1 LRAVPANPP
10 LIPSRPRGLL
20 VANLLAQL
28 AFGLLAMT
36 ICIPSMQ
43 EWGAIFGASQAAVQ
57 LTFSGYVM
65 AYGGM
70 QLLYGPLSDR
80 LGRKPV
86 LLAGLVLA
94 IVGSVAA
101 ALAPGIATLAAA
113 RVVQGAGA
121 AAGMVIGRALVQDL
135 FQGPDRTRV
144 MAWVGMA
151 MGLCP
156 PLATILG
163 GQVHVRWGWQLNF
176 WCMAALSVALWLAA
190 WRGLPDARPST
201 ADAAAGAQRHWL
213 QALLA
218 SYARLAREPRFLLY
232 VTILG
237 MATAVFYAFLAGAPL
252 VLGSQGVG
260 PDGVG
265 FYIMCI
271 PFSYIAGNYLTSR
284 LVRRLGEPSMMV
296 LGHALAAAGLVL
308 LLALALAGW
317 RSPLAFALPLVLL
330 GFGHGFLMPATLA
343 GTVGVIPALAGSASA
358 VGGLMQQ
365 VLGAVGAYTVGLVSH
380 DGPLNLGWLMLGYTG
395 LAAVALVFLLR
406 TKARA
411 AASPTAH
418 QSADQSADQ
427 SR

>member
-1 LRAVPANPP
+1 MTPTPPRAW
-10 LIPSRPRGLL
+10 L

-36 ICIPSMQ
+36 VCIPSMQ
-43 EWGAIFGASQAAVQ
+43 QWGAIFGASQAAVQ
-57 LTFSGYVM
+57 LTFSSYVM

-94 IVGSVAA
+94 ALGSVGA
-101 ALAPGIATLAAA
+101 ALSTTIEWLTVA
-113 RVVQGAGA
+113 RAVQGAGA

-135 FQGPDRTRV
+135 FQGPDRTRM

-163 GQVHVRWGWQLNF
+163 GQVHVRWGWSLNF
-176 WCMAALSVALWLAA
+176 WAMAGLALVLWLAA
-190 WRGLPDARPST
+190 WRGLPAARPYASAAT
-201 ADAAAGAQRHWL
+201 AAATSGAAEPVHWL
-213 QALLA
+213 RALLA
-218 SYARLAREPRFLLY
+218 SYRRLAREPRFLLY
-232 VTILG
+232 VAILG
-237 MATAVFYAFLAGAPL
+237 LATAVFYAFLAGAPL

-265 FYIMCI
+265 FYILCI
-271 PFSYIAGNYLTSR
+271 PFSYIAGNYLASR
-284 LVRRLGEPSMMV
+284 LVRRLGDLPMMV
-296 LGHALAAAGLVL
+296 LGHALAGAGLVL
-308 LLALALAGW
+308 MIGLAIAGW
-317 RSPLAFALPLVLL
+317 RSPLSFALPLVLL
-330 GFGHGFLMPATLA
+330 GVGHGFLMPATLA
-343 GTVGVIPALAGSASA
+343 GTVSVLPALAGSAAA

-365 VLGAVGAYTVGLVSH
+365 VLGAVGAYTVGLVGH
-380 DGPLNLGWLMLGYTG
+380 DGPLNLGWQMLAYT
-395 LAAVALVFLLR
+395 ACAVVALALLLR
-406 TKARA
+406 LTPRTA
-411 AASPTAH
+411 AAPA
-418 QSADQSADQ
+418 AQ

>member
-1 LRAVPANPP
+1 VPANPP
-10 LIPSRPRGLL
+10 LIPPRPRGLL

-43 EWGAIFGASQAAVQ
+43 QWGAIFGASQAAVQ
-57 LTFSGYVM
+57 LTFSAYVM
-65 AYGGM
+65 AYGGV

-94 IVGSVAA
+94 LLGSAAA
-101 ALAPGIATLAAA
+101 ALATTIEGLTVA
-113 RVVQGAGA
+113 RAVQGAGA
-121 AAGMVIGRALVQDL
+121 AAGMVVGRALVQDL

-163 GQVHVRWGWQLNF
+163 GQVHVHGGWSLNF
-176 WCMAALSVALWLAA
+176 WGMAVLSVLLWLAA
-190 WRGLPDARPST
+190 WRGLPDARPAT
-201 ADAAAGAQRHWL
+201 AGTAAQRHWMR
-213 QALLA
+213 ALLA
-218 SYARLAREPRFLLY
+218 SYVKLAREPRFLLY
-232 VTILG
+232 VAILG
-237 MATAVFYAFLAGAPL
+237 LATAVFYAFLAGAPL

-271 PFSYIAGNYLTSR
+271 PLSYIVGNFLTSR
-284 LVRRLGEPSMMV
+284 LVRRLGDLPMMV
-296 LGHALAAAGLVL
+296 LGHALAVAGLVL
-308 LLALALAGW
+308 MIGLALGGW
-317 RSPLAFALPLVLL
+317 RSPLGFALPLVLL
-330 GFGHGFLMPATLA
+330 GLGHGFLMPATLA
-343 GTVGVIPALAGSASA
+343 GTVGVVPALAGSAAA

-365 VLGAVGAYTVGLVSH
+365 VLGALGAYTVGLVGH
-380 DGPLNLGWLMLGYTG
+380 DGPLNLGWQMLGYTG
-395 LAAVALVFLLR
+395 CAALALLWLWR
-406 TKARA
+406 TTPRA
-411 AASPTAH
+411 DASRGGP
-418 QSADQSADQ
+418 QGGPQ